1 MVQIKLHNVSQ
12 TQFLHGQKWGSYT
25 PRIADGL
32 GKWDN
37 VHNTWELPKGD
48 GDCFCYTA
56 SDVNQPLLFLNSWVK
71 KFMNIIA
78 SKFHIFS
85 LFSKDH
91 LTLSQKHHTIST
103 ICCFR
108 HTCIPNSKMVL
119 HFNPALYK
127 KLEQC
132 LLAQDKTRILV
143 PQRLYIYKLLVKGT
157 NI

>member
-1 MVQIKLHNVSQ
+1 MRQCPQH
-12 TQFLHGQKWGSYT
+12 
-25 PRIADGL
+25 R
-32 GKWDN
+32 
-37 VHNTWELPKGD
+37 ELPKGD

-71 KFMNIIA
+71 KFMYVIA

-85 LFSKDH
+85 PFFKDH